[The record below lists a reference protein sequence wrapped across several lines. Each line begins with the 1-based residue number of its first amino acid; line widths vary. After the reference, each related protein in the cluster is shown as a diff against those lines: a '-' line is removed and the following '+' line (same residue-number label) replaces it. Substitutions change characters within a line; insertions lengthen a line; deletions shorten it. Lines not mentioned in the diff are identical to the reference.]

1 MVSVSKPKA
10 SGSYP
15 PGPKGDFFFGI
26 LPEYS
31 RGPLGFLSKSAKE
44 YGDVVYWKVAWFSAY
59 QLNHP
64 DYIQEVLVSK
74 SNLFHKNRS
83 LQLFRRIFGQGLVSS
98 EGEFWQRQRR
108 LMQPAFYR
116 ERIFAY
122 GEVIVDYAQK
132 LLATWQDGETRD
144 VHEEMMALTLEVVAK
159 TLFEADVEQQVK
171 TIGTALQESIEYF
184 EARNNNLFLFLLPEW
199 FPTTKNL
206 RFLRAVKQ
214 LDEIVYTL
222 IRQRRLS
229 GEDKGDLLSMLLQ
242 VQDEDGIGMSD
253 QQVRD
258 EVMTL
263 FIAGHETTALTMS
276 WTFYLLSQYPE
287 VEAKL
292 VQELQSVLGGR
303 MPTLADLPQLRYTE
317 WVVMESMRLYP
328 PVWALGR
335 TVMQDCEIAGYRLH
349 AGDSIIVSQ
358 WVMHRDPRYFDD
370 PEVFQPE
377 RWQGDFAKKLPTF
390 AYFPFGGGP
399 RICIGKSFAMM
410 EAVLLLAS
418 IAQKFRLTLVPD
430 QDIVPWPA
438 FTLRPK
444 YGIKMVLAERF

>member
-1 MVSVSKPKA
+1 
-10 SGSYP
+10 
-15 PGPKGDFFFGI
+15 
-26 LPEYS
+26 
-31 RGPLGFLSKSAKE
+31 
-44 YGDVVYWKVAWFSAY
+44 
-59 QLNHP
+59 
-64 DYIQEVLVSK
+64 
-74 SNLFHKNRS
+74 
-83 LQLFRRIFGQGLVSS
+83 
-98 EGEFWQRQRR
+98 
-108 LMQPAFYR
+108 MQPAFYR

-122 GEVIVDYAQK
+122 GEVIVDYAQQ
-132 LLATWQDGETRD
+132 LLATWQDGDIRD
-144 VHEEMMALTLEVVAK
+144 VHEEMMALTLEIVAK

-199 FPTTKNL
+199 FPTRKNL
-206 RFLRAVKQ
+206 RFLRAVQQ

-222 IRQRRLS
+222 IRQRRMS

-242 VQDEDGIGMSD
+242 VKDEDGIGMSD

-335 TVMQDCEIAGYRLH
+335 TVMQDCEIAGYGLR
-349 AGDSIIVSQ
+349 AGDSVIVSQ
-358 WVMHRDPRYFDD
+358 WVMHRDSRYFDN
-370 PEVFQPE
+370 PEIFKPE

-418 IAQKFRLTLVPD
+418 IAQKFRLMLVPE
-430 QDIVPWPA
+430 QKIIPWPA

-444 YGIKMVLAERF
+444 YGIKMLLAER